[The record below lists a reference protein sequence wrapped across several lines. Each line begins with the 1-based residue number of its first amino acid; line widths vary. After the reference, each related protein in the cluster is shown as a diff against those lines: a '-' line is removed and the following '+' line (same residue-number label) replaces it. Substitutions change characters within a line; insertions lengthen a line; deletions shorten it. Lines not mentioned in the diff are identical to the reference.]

1 MKTPPNH
8 TGLIGTAILAL
19 LLMTCLTATADNQ
32 YWNPTTVA
40 KAAGSNDWDAAVGA
54 WAPTSAGTTT
64 PAPWVNGNDA
74 WFNLNTGVNHATVNG
89 VSAGLLYFQDG
100 TFTFWPGTGPLTLT
114 GPMTNVN
121 NTLTFNTDIV
131 LAADQNWYVSS
142 KQTTV
147 NGAITGP
154 YTLKKTGAGSSALV
168 FANTNSAFGGLFVE
182 SGNVNANSGG
192 GVIGGAT
199 STLTMGSPEQ
209 DLVAKLSLNPRTDQS
224 ETSWDVGPVVAN
236 GYGEISF
243 VSDGTKLN
251 IVPFGA
257 LSRDS
262 NGVLALRQS
271 AGNFEVRQNVSFAN
285 GAQVAV
291 NGMLP
296 PWVVTPA
303 SGDFLAYD
311 GLVKTLVYKTTAPN
325 TWTETDV
332 VHNSSTR
339 TLEADAA
346 VYALRASADL
356 TVPSGLTLT
365 NAGGGLILVGK
376 TLHGNG
382 TLTSGTNELVVYATS
397 SSAINTAIAA
407 NGLIVWGGGTL
418 SVSNLT
424 WSGGTWIHQGILKA
438 SLGED
443 AVFSNRRI
451 DGIGEFSKDGPG
463 DLTLLGVTGRLGKL
477 TLAGGGETSL
487 LNTRLQ
493 TISAMTAAAPLT
505 VSNSYLGTKGTITT
519 GTGNGNIPI
528 KIVGS
533 GVSGQSTVLDC
544 GIYGLLVGVDNGSG
558 NTLLVDGRVVTGG
571 AVVTGISNSGNVG
584 FAVGRGT
591 DSSGNCVVV
600 ANGGEIWDYEVD
612 NNRNNGVGVGTR
624 ANGNRIEILG
634 GNGFVSKIYKSYP
647 HSIGS
652 GSATGNVA
660 IIDGKGFP
668 GSAVWQVGNGT
679 ALNVGSGGGFGN
691 YACVTNGGQF
701 IGGSIVVGAGGNGNR
716 LDVVG
721 AGSEVVGDGGGSTFS
736 LGTGIASSNVVY
748 VADGGEIRNI
758 TKWSTCIGGA
768 GNPVSGT
775 AIGNRMIIGAGGSF
789 LTANDSNIGRNK
801 NAGSS
806 AVDNGVLV
814 TGLGATWNFGSKA
827 LNVGVEENGSVAQ
840 GNYLVVENG
849 GSVLGGSI
857 KVGAMADAV
866 AGGAATDNRLTIT
879 SGGLVR
885 LTANATCGT
894 VSGAASSSGN
904 RIAVSKGGVLV
915 ATSLV
920 VGAANDNAIAA
931 TDGGVFQFTSTTPTI
946 TSLTPGDIA
955 IDDGVISFRNLTT
968 VNVLGNQSGSQLV
981 NMSWSGSN
989 ALRLNNA
996 STTTGSSQN
1005 YVFDPAFGS
1014 TNYFRLEMVAGTT
1027 AYRGTTGSTLTIGQS
1042 LGSGGEM
1049 LCSNTTASVQMPF
1062 VLNGDLTLFNSTL
1075 TLQQAATLNGDVF
1088 IDLDALPESG
1098 VALVAQGDLALG
1110 GASVLHLSGAP
1121 VDGQVLITCDGELSG
1136 RLAVSGLPG
1145 AYTLAYG
1152 AEGPGTV
1159 SLMHSPTVF
1168 TIR

>member
-1 MKTPPNH
+1 MNMMQRNIQAPLF
-8 TGLIGTAILAL
+8 GVCLAIAL
-19 LLMTCLTATADNQ
+19 LGSASGAPQ
-32 YWNPTTVA
+32 YWNPTTTA
-40 KAAGSNDWDAAVGA
+40 KGAGSNDWSTTVGA
-54 WAPTSAGTTT
+54 WAPTTAGTTT
-64 PAPWVNGNDA
+64 PEPWVNGNDA
-74 WFNLNTGVNHATVNG
+74 WFNLNSGVNHATVNG

-114 GPMTNVN
+114 GPMTNAN
-121 NTLTFNTDIV
+121 TTLTFNTDIV
-131 LAADQNWYVSS
+131 LAADHNWNIGS

-147 NGAITGP
+147 NGTITGP
-154 YTLKKTGAGSSALV
+154 YTLKKTGASSSALV
-168 FANTNSAFGGLFVE
+168 LANTNSAFGGLFVE
-182 SGNVNANSGG
+182 SGNVNAFSGG
-192 GVIGGAT
+192 GVIGGT
-199 STLTMGSPEQ
+199 SSTLTLGSPEQ
-209 DLVAKLSLNPRTDQS
+209 DLVAKLSMNPRTDQP
-224 ETSWDVGPVVAN
+224 ETSWNVGPVVAN

-257 LSRDS
+257 LSRDTY
-262 NGVLALRQS
+262 GVLALRQS
-271 AGNFEVRQNVSFAN
+271 AGNFQVRQNVTLAN
-285 GAQVAV
+285 GAALCV

-296 PWVVTPA
+296 PWIVTSA

-311 GLVKTLVYKTTAPN
+311 GLVKSLVYKATAPD

-332 VHNSSTR
+332 VHNTSTR

-356 TVPSGLTLT
+356 TVPVGLTLT
-365 NAGGGLILVGK
+365 NASGGLILVGR
-376 TLHGNG
+376 TIHGNG
-382 TLTSGTNELVVYATS
+382 TLTSGTNEMIVYATS
-397 SSAINTAIAA
+397 SSAIYPEIAA
-407 NGLIVWGGGTL
+407 NGLTVWGGGTL

-438 SLGED
+438 TLGD
-443 AVFSNRRI
+443 DTVFSNRRI
-451 DGIGEFSKDGPG
+451 DGIGEFSKDGSG
-463 DLTLLGVTGRLGKL
+463 DLALHSVTGRLGKL
-477 TLAGGGETSL
+477 TLAGAGETSL

-493 TISAMTAAAPLT
+493 TISTLTTAAPLT
-505 VSNSYLGTKGTITT
+505 ISNSYLGTKGTITT

-528 KIVGS
+528 QIFGS

-558 NTLLVDGRVVTGG
+558 NTLLVDGKGMTGG
-571 AVVTGISNSGNVG
+571 AKVTGILDSGNTG
-584 FAVGRGT
+584 FAVGKGT
-591 DSSGNCVVV
+591 NSSSNRVVI

-612 NNRNNGVGVGTR
+612 SNRNNGVGVGAG

-652 GSATGNVA
+652 GAATGNVA
-660 IIDGKGFP
+660 VIDGKGFP

-679 ALNVGSGGGFGN
+679 ALNVGSAGGFGN
-691 YACVTNGGQF
+691 YACITNGGRF
-701 IGGSIVVGAGGNGNR
+701 TGGSIIVGVGASGNR

-721 AGSEVVGDGGGSTFS
+721 AGSEIVGNGGDSTFS
-736 LGTGIASSNVVY
+736 LGTGVASSNVVY

-758 TKWSTCIGGA
+758 AKWSTCIGGA
-768 GNPVSGT
+768 GNTVAGT
-775 AIGNRMIIGAGGSF
+775 AIGNRMVIAAGGTF

-801 NAGSS
+801 DAGSS

-814 TGLGATWNFGSKA
+814 TGSGATWNFGTKP
-827 LNVGVEENGSVAQ
+827 LNVGVEHNGSVAQ
-840 GNYLVVENG
+840 GNSLVVENG
-849 GSVLGGSI
+849 GLVLGGSI
-857 KVGAMADAV
+857 KVGAMADAI

-879 SGGLVR
+879 SGGEVR
-885 LTANATCGT
+885 LTSSATCGT

-904 RIAVSKGGVLV
+904 RIAVSNGGILE
-915 ATSLV
+915 ANTLA

-955 IDDGVISFRNLTT
+955 IDNGVIAFRNMTT
-968 VNVLGNQSGSQLV
+968 ANVRGNQSGTQLL
-981 NMSWSGSN
+981 NMQWSGSN
-989 ALRLNNA
+989 AFRLNSA
-996 STTTGSSQN
+996 STTTAAAQT

-1014 TNYFRLEMVAGTT
+1014 TNYFRLEMVDGTT
-1027 AYRGTTGSTLTIGQS
+1027 AYRGTSGNTLTIGQS

-1075 TLQQAATLNGDVF
+1075 TLQQAGTVNGDLF
-1088 IDLDALPESG
+1088 IDLGALPESG
-1098 VALVAQGDLALG
+1098 AALVAQGDLALG
-1110 GASVLHLSGAP
+1110 SSATLHLSGTP
-1121 VDGQVLITCDGELSG
+1121 VDGQILITCDGELSG
-1136 RLAVSGLPG
+1136 RLTLSGLPG

-1159 SLMHSPTVF
+1159 SLIHSPTVLLV
-1168 TIR
+1168 R